1 MILEKDIERPAKDY
15 AKHRGWFV
23 CKLMK
28 CDINGMP
35 DDLFIRNGQVMFIE
49 FKSEIG
55 QPTPQQLRRHREIR
69 KHGIPVHV
77 CNDLESAKALLR

>member
-1 MILEKDIERPAKDY
+1 MTREIEIERPSKDF

-49 FKSEIG
+49 FKAPGE
-55 QPTPQQLRRHREIR
+55 QPTPQQVRRHKQIR
-69 KHGIPVHV
+69 QHGIPVHV
-77 CNDLESAKALLR
+77 CDSLEDARELLR